1 MTAQPG
7 DGIARVEHE
16 GARHWVVFAGG
27 EARPLGCDLT
37 DLLQR
42 TAADAR
48 EIVER
53 GRDGEPLRLD
63 GARELAPVDRQPVWA
78 AGVTYERSL
87 EGRGEE
93 SGERDL
99 YDRVYTHERPELFF
113 KAPAEE
119 VVGPGDDVGI
129 RADSGWDVPEPE
141 LAVVLTSRL
150 EVLGYTIGN
159 DMSSRS
165 IEGENALYL
174 PQAKIYD
181 RACALGPRIVPRW
194 WVDGPF
200 EIALDVQ
207 RGGRSI
213 VSERTSTERMRRSFE
228 ELAGWL
234 GGALDFPYGAVL
246 MTGTGIVPEGS
257 FTLAAGDIVTIEVKG
272 LGALRNPVVVVG
284 QAG

>member
-1 MTAQPG
+1 LTAQPG
-7 DGIARVEHE
+7 EGIARVEHGGE
-16 GARHWVVFAGG
+16 RHWVVFAGG

-42 TAADAR
+42 PVAEAR

-99 YDRVYTHERPELFF
+99 YDRVYTHERAELFF

-181 RACALGPRIVPRW
+181 KACSLGPRIVPEW
-194 WVDGPF
+194 WADGPF
-200 EIALDVQ
+200 EIALDVE

-234 GGALDFPYGAVL
+234 GRALEFPYGAVL

-257 FTLAAGDIVTIEVKG
+257 FTLAAGDIVTIEVEG
-272 LGALRNPVVVVG
+272 VGTLRNPVVVVG
-284 QAG
+284 RAR